1 MSLETVLRHITDVLW
16 AVGGIGAAAE
26 LGLDGFGS
34 DWRRCPAGS
43 GQNAGASCSAPA
55 SGESI
60 PKEGEP
66 CRSSC
71 PTCSSRP

>member
-26 LGLDGFGS
+26 LGLDGG
-34 DWRRCPAGS
+34 DHNGRGPDS
-43 GQNAGASCSAPA
+43 GAPCSAPA
-55 SGESI
+55 SGETI

-71 PTCSSRP
+71 PSCSSRPLSR